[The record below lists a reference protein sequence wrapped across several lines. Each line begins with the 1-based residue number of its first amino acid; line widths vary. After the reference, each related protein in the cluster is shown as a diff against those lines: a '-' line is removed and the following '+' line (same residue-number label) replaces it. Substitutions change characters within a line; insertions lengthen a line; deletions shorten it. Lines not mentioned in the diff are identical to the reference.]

1 MTGTDA
7 SGRIPPFQ
15 SSGGERLPGEARGY
29 LNLRTILDVI
39 VISGALGAASFI
51 LLPLEMRAIA
61 LASELLFF
69 GILTVYEFQ
78 VINRLRMQYT
88 TYSVDASQV
97 QVARGKVFRRVVTIS
112 TAQILNIEIRQGPL
126 LRHFGLVKVKFICI
140 ADVETLGPVSVTAA
154 EAMRH
159 TILRPLAVA
168 ADA

>member
-7 SGRIPPFQ
+7 SGRIPPFRN
-15 SSGGERLPGEARGY
+15 SGGERLPGEARSY
-29 LNLRTILDVI
+29 LNLRTFMDVI
-39 VISGALGAASFI
+39 VIAGAVLGVSFI
-51 LLPLEMRAIA
+51 FLPLEMRAIA

-69 GILTVYEFQ
+69 AILALYEFL

-97 QVARGKVFRRVVTIS
+97 QVARGKVFHRVATIS
-112 TAQILNIEIRQGPL
+112 TAQILNMEIRQGPL

-140 ADVETLGPVSVTAA
+140 ADVETLGPVSIAAA
-154 EAMRH
+154 EEMRR
-159 TILRPLAVA
+159 TILRPLSVA